1 MDNNILFDQT
11 LATAARALNLRA
23 RRHELIISNLAN
35 ADTPGYK
42 AFDLEMQ
49 EAIAAQAGK
58 GSKAPLD
65 RTHPVHIPA
74 GAPRNDHLR
83 PYLVRS
89 ADPNNMR
96 GDGNTVN
103 MEREMANLAEN
114 QLMYK
119 ASAQIV
125 SKKFQSLKSVIQGG
139 KR

>member
-1 MDNNILFDQT
+1 MDDNLLFDQT
-11 LATAARALNLRA
+11 LTTAARALNLRA

-42 AFDLEMQ
+42 AFDLEMK
-49 EAIAAQAGK
+49 EAITAQTGK
-58 GSKAPLD
+58 GPKAPLVK
-65 RTHPVHIPA
+65 THPGHIPA
-74 GAPRNDHLR
+74 GPPRNDHLR
-83 PYLVRS
+83 QYLVQNG
-89 ADPNNMR
+89 DPNNMR

>member
-1 MDNNILFDQT
+1 MDNNLLFDQT
-11 LATAARALNLRA
+11 LTTAARALNLRA

-42 AFDLEMQ
+42 AFDLEMD

-58 GSKAPLD
+58 GPKAPLAQ
-65 RTHPVHIPA
+65 THPAHIPV

-89 ADPNNMR
+89 DDPTNMR

-119 ASAQIV
+119 VSAQIV

-139 KR
+139 NR

>member
-1 MDNNILFDQT
+1 MDNNLLFDQT
-11 LATAARALNLRA
+11 LATATRALNLRA

-42 AFDLEMQ
+42 AFDLEMKA
-49 EAIAAQAGK
+49 AIAAQAGE
-58 GSKAPLD
+58 GPTAHLAQ
-65 RTHPVHIPA
+65 THPVHIPV
-74 GAPRNDHLR
+74 GPSRNDHLR

-125 SKKFQSLKSVIQGG
+125 AKKFQSLKSVIQGG
-139 KR
+139 RR

>member
-1 MDNNILFDQT
+1 MDNNLLFDQT
-11 LATAARALNLRA
+11 LTTAARALNLRA

-42 AFDLEMQ
+42 AFDLEMK

-58 GSKAPLD
+58 SLKASLAQ
-65 RTHPVHIPA
+65 THPAHIPVD
-74 GAPRNDHLR
+74 PTRNDHLR
-83 PYLVRS
+83 PYRVRNE
-89 ADPNNMR
+89 DPNNMR

-103 MEREMANLAEN
+103 MEREMTNLAEN

-125 SKKFQSLKSVIQGG
+125 AKKFQSLKSVIKGG
-139 KR
+139 NR

>member
-1 MDNNILFDQT
+1 MDDNVLFDQT
-11 LATAARALNLRA
+11 LATAARSLNIRA

-42 AFDLEMQ
+42 AFDLEM
-49 EAIAAQAGK
+49 EKAIAAQAGNVP
-58 GSKAPLD
+58 KASLAN
-65 RTHPVHIPA
+65 THPAHIPVGTA
-74 GAPRNDHLR
+74 GNDHLR
-83 PYLVRS
+83 PYLVQRE
-89 ADPNNMR
+89 DPNNMR

-103 MEREMANLAEN
+103 MEREMAGLAEN

-125 SKKFQSLKSVIQGG
+125 TKKFQSLKSVIQGG